1 MSSAAARDIEMARV
15 HPACAVVQIMPGR
28 QVPNRGQGGKAA
40 HRDHGRRWRLQYSLG
55 SNPRLH
61 PAGGGYTKNNVAR
74 CWTNETAALVGRAV
88 PEELPPNTYL
98 EYYAPDHRL
107 NLHSK

>member
-1 MSSAAARDIEMARV
+1 MLSSGGGGADTMV
-15 HPACAVVQIMPGR
+15 PSGR
-28 QVPNRGQGGKAA
+28 QNTAEANVVSIGFVAIT
-40 HRDHGRRWRLQYSLG
+40 
-55 SNPRLH
+55 LH

-107 NLHSK
+107 NLHSR